1 MLKRSLGQYYTIDDL
16 WLKKQIEDFIEEINP
31 DIAFDPFAGEG
42 HLLDVASKLGI
53 KEVVGLDKNRELDWN
68 YNDSLKKIPEIENS
82 IIITNPP
89 YLTNYSAKRRKIYD
103 SVGEYFLSSEY
114 DDLYKIALEKC
125 LENNKYVI
133 AIIPET
139 FINSKF
145 PKNRLRHI
153 TILEENPFEDTE
165 KPVCVVCFDDKL
177 KDYKEIDIYKNEEYI
192 GNLKKIDSFRISPN
206 NNIDIDFNNKEGK
219 LALRAVDTTNPQKK
233 IKFMRVEEL
242 DYDLENIKV
251 SSRLI
256 TVINID
262 ENLSKKE
269 LLQLIEKAN
278 KFVKKLRRETEDV
291 ILSPFKGNDKNGKRR
306 RRLDYRTARAILE
319 KAYSEVK
326 NSDKKTLF
334 SSI

>member
-16 WLKKQIEDFIEEINP
+16 WLKRQIENFINEINP

-42 HLLDVASKLGI
+42 HLLDVANKLGI
-53 KEVVGLDKNRELDWN
+53 KEVVGLDKNRKLEWD
-68 YNDSLKKIPEIENS
+68 YNDSLKNIPEIKNS

-89 YLTNYSAKRRKIYD
+89 YLTNYSAKRRNIYN

-114 DDLYKIALEKC
+114 DDLYKIALEKS
-125 LENNKYVI
+125 LENNKYII
-133 AIIPET
+133 AIVPET

-165 KPVCVVCFDDKL
+165 KPVCVVCFDDKI
-177 KDYKEIDIYKNEEYI
+177 KDEKQIDIYKNEDYI
-192 GNLKKIDSFRISPN
+192 GSLKKINSFRMTPKN
-206 NNIDIDFNNKEGK
+206 NVDINFNDKEGK
-219 LALRAVDTTNPQKK
+219 FALRAVDTTNPQNK
-233 IKFMRVEEL
+233 IEFMRVEEL
-242 DYDLENIKV
+242 DYDLKNIKV

-256 TVINID
+256 TVINIK

-269 LLQLIEKAN
+269 ELLIIERCN
-278 KFVKKLRRETEDV
+278 NFLKKLRKETEDV

-306 RRLDYRTARAILE
+306 RRLDFRTARAILE
-319 KAYSEVK
+319 KVYSEVK
-326 NSDKKTLF
+326 NIKSKTLF
-334 SSI
+334 NLK